1 VVQEPIPEFLT
12 RKAIPPAA
20 LPGSS
25 RRRASLVNKGLEH
38 VAAILRTGFIQWETA
53 ARPGFLQGLD
63 ARIKVLFLLLFI
75 VLVSLKKTVP
85 SEGAIGLF
93 LLGLALVS
101 RIDLWGFYRRV
112 FVLTF
117 FFGLLLSLPSA
128 CNILTPGEIVV
139 PLVRLETIRTLGGA
153 TLPAEI
159 GLTAEGLRKVALL
172 SLRVMNSLTVSF
184 LVLATTPFMEFMKAL
199 KILRVPDV
207 FLLTIALTYKYIFI
221 FASIVYDMHLARK
234 SRLTGVEKGGET
246 RRWTAGRIAFMY
258 HKSRQRCEEVFK
270 AMTARG
276 LADALKLRGLPPLS
290 RRDWLA
296 AAGVLLAAI
305 LFYRF

>member
-1 VVQEPIPEFLT
+1 MQERIPEFLT
-12 RKAIPPAA
+12 RKAVPPAA

-25 RRRASLVNKGLEH
+25 GGRTSLVNKGLEH

-53 ARPGFLQGLD
+53 GRQGLLQGLD
-63 ARIKVLFLLLFI
+63 ARVKVLFLLLFI
-75 VLVSLKKTVP
+75 VLVSLKKTIP
-85 SEGAIGLF
+85 SEGAIGFF

-101 RIDLWGFYRRV
+101 RIDLWRFYRRV

-128 CNILTPGEIVV
+128 CNILTPGEVVV
-139 PLVRLETIRTLGGA
+139 PLLHLQSIRTFGGM
-153 TLPAEI
+153 TLPPEI
-159 GLTAEGLRKVALL
+159 GLTAEGLRRVALL
-172 SLRVMNSLTVSF
+172 SLRVMNSLTVTF
-184 LVLATTPFMEFMKAL
+184 LVLATTPFMEFIKAL

-207 FLLTIALTYKYIFI
+207 FLMTIALTYKYIFI
-221 FASIVYDMHLARK
+221 FASTVYDMHLARK
-234 SRLTGVEKGGET
+234 SRLAGVAKGGEA

-270 AMTARG
+270 AMSARG
-276 LADALKLRGLPPLS
+276 LSDSMKLRGLPPLS

-296 AAGVLLAAI
+296 AAGALLAVI